1 MTIKTQIR
9 NPQPAIRN
17 RPVPNPHLEEA
28 VPPVYAREDLLAARF
43 RVTKVVPYQQSHT
56 PFISNLSLAIFSGL
70 LLVFAFPDWNL
81 WSLGWVGAAPLIMAI
96 VREQRFWRSFLL
108 GSVTGTIFYIGSSY
122 WVTYSMQHYGGVPLW
137 LCYIILT
144 IFSLTLGVFTGLFA
158 AVLGQAIKRFGGWA
172 ILSAPIIWAASE
184 WVRIEIIGVGWNALG
199 YSQAFQPAVIQVA
212 RFGGV
217 YLVSAIMVAASTAL
231 VFALIY
237 LERRRGIIV
246 LTAAGIIAMTSVFY
260 GQSIR
265 PESAEGGSVAVA
277 VVQPNIPI
285 DGNWDDPKFAEQMLM
300 RHVSLSEQALKDYEK
315 ESALSGGAKPGA
327 NPTASA
333 NPVTGNPVTGNAESD
348 QAKID
353 LVIWPES
360 PMNFAYDRDE
370 VLRRRIAEFTRRNKV
385 HLLMN
390 SWGFP
395 KDGGTLEPQH
405 KEVQYNSALVIGP
418 SGEKIAEYDKMA
430 LVPFGEYVPAR
441 GWIPFMDRIPALA
454 GDITP
459 GTSFSLG
466 DVAGARLGT
475 SICFE
480 ATRPDIARRF
490 RREGASALVQI
501 SNELWFGPTAAP
513 KQMLAHAA
521 FRAVENN
528 VELIRATN
536 SGWSALIDPYGV
548 AHDETPMFETAS
560 RTWRIKTVD
569 EARRN
574 ELTFYT
580 RYGDV
585 FAVMC
590 AALSLIVAI
599 ASFVPEK
606 EGSEQQA
613 AGGGQLRDR

>member
-1 MTIKTQIR
+1 MKVERLSLIPR
-9 NPQPAIRN
+9 SSSRAR
-17 RPVPNPHLEEA
+17 HSEEA

-43 RVTKVVPYQQSHT
+43 RVAKVVPYQQSHT

-81 WSLGWVGAAPLIMAI
+81 WSLGWVGAAPLIMAV

-108 GSVTGTIFYIGSSY
+108 GSVTGTIFYVGSSY
-122 WVTYSMQHYGGVPLW
+122 WVTHSMHHYGGLPLW

-158 AVLGQAIKRFGGWA
+158 AVLAQAVKRYSGWA

-184 WVRIEIIGVGWNALG
+184 WARIEVIGVGWNALG

-217 YLVSAIMVAASTAL
+217 YLVSAIMVGASTAL

-237 LERRRGIIV
+237 LERRRGIVV
-246 LTAAGIIAMTSVFY
+246 LTAAGAIAIASVLY
-260 GQSIR
+260 GQSLR
-265 PESAEGGSVAVA
+265 PEGDEAGSVPVA

-285 DGNWDDPKFAEQMLM
+285 DGNWEDTRFVDQMLL
-300 RHVSLSEQALKDYEK
+300 RHLSLSEQAIRDYEK
-315 ESALSGGAKPGA
+315 ESALNRDAKQ
-327 NPTASA
+327 
-333 NPVTGNPVTGNAESD
+333 AEISSENSSPRSKIETER
-348 QAKID
+348 AKID

-370 VLRRRIAEFTRRNKV
+370 ELRRRIAGFTTRNKV
-385 HLLMN
+385 YLLMN
-390 SWGFP
+390 SWGYP
-395 KDGGTLEPQH
+395 KEANTAESL
-405 KEVQYNSALVIGP
+405 YNSALVIGP
-418 SGEKIAEYDKMA
+418 SGEKIAEYDKIA

-454 GDITP
+454 GDVTP
-459 GTSFSLG
+459 GVSFSLG
-466 DVAGARLGT
+466 DVAGAKLGT

-480 ATRPDIARRF
+480 ATRPDIARRM

-536 SGWSALIDPYGV
+536 SGWSARIDRYGV
-548 AHDETPMFETAS
+548 AHDETLMLETAT

-569 EARRN
+569 EARADG
-574 ELTFYT
+574 LTFYT
-580 RYGDV
+580 RHGDV
-585 FAVMC
+585 FVITC
-590 AALSLIVAI
+590 AALSLILVI
-599 ASFVPEK
+599 ASFVPEREDSK
-606 EGSEQQA
+606 QQEV
-613 AGGGQLRDR
+613 DD